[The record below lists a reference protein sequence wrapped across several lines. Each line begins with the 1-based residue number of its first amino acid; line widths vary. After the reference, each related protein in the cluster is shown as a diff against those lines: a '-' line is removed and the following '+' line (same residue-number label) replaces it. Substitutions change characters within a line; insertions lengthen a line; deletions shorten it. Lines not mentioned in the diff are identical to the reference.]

1 MESRFVSLTPYCL
14 VEYMFEPLGSLNY
27 MTDDVVLLTN
37 TETGLLQIINTDAS
51 VTTTRNIQDMSVVS
65 IGNNKFAYADSEIIP
80 NYIDFDSNITETP
93 ITGYN
98 VVYDQVRFHFATGFD
113 FEGFAGLILSI
124 KNEMNNTRSHVFS
137 NILFSPETTAE
148 LLTFNPKPLFITN
161 STYDRYIDIK
171 VPSIKNINEE
181 YTTSLSPSTTFAAA
195 ITPQTTGG
203 SHGFITNAPIEITL
217 SECGKKEKLDTNVGV
232 KYDVFEVS
240 DSYTSILSQ
249 DNEFNGVGAYVAES
263 TSGDYLEYYM
273 TFNSGF
279 PEDLISTLNSR
290 NPSNDWIIVHQ
301 LSIFEQVGSGFINTS
316 RQVIFQ
322 EDNYDEPLLFRP
334 ILQNADLAVSMSVD
348 LICRLTNRLN
358 GEQII
363 REASFTLLSPKKY
376 GKNLINIPLA
386 SEPQSQKIY
395 NKLIQKNFESTKLF
409 IEPTFAPGFESEI
422 TPESLEPIKSTEY
435 VPVYF
440 SNNNI
445 SISNVSKMAKKRDL
459 ADEVIFKPGQLR
471 FILSPF
477 DNTIKLKVYDVI
489 DQKATPL
496 DLNSNAAKYNLVFDT
511 DNGKVSIPNANSDK
525 AESLAS
531 GVISFN
537 VSKNESKNILSSKNK
552 TVYITSVA
560 QDDSESLL
568 YTGQWRKATEQADVD
583 AAISAAK
590 EEAEER
596 QKLEQKLADYEAKLA
611 RLEQQN
617 EIEKKK
623 KSRSYFLKKRGVA
636 SVVNRR
642 FSRKPRTIKTNTS
655 NS

>member
-1 MESRFVSLTPYCL
+1 MESRFISLTPYCL
-14 VEYMFEPLGSLNY
+14 VEYMFEPMGSLNY
-27 MTDDVVLLTN
+27 MTDDVVLLKN
-37 TETGLLQIINTDAS
+37 TDTGLLQIINTDAS
-51 VTTTRNIQDMSVVS
+51 VNTTRNIQDMTVVS
-65 IGNNKFAYADSEIIP
+65 VGNSKFAYADSEIIP
-80 NYIDFDSNITETP
+80 NYIDYDSNIVETP

-98 VVYDQVRFHFATGFD
+98 VVYDQVRFHFITGFD

-124 KNEMNNTRSHVFS
+124 KNEMNNTVGNVFA
-137 NILFSPETTAE
+137 NILFSPETSTD
-148 LLTFNPKPLFITN
+148 LLTFNPKPLFISN

-171 VPSIKNINEE
+171 IPSIKNINEE
-181 YTTSLSPSTTFAAA
+181 YNTSPNPSTTFAAA
-195 ITPQTTGG
+195 ITPQSGSG

-217 SECGKKEKLDTNVGV
+217 SECGKKEKLNTNVGV
-232 KYDVFEVS
+232 LYDIFEVTE
-240 DSYTSILSQ
+240 SYTSNVSQ
-249 DNEFNGVGAYVAES
+249 DNEFNGVGAYIAES

-279 PEDLISTLNSR
+279 PEDLIATLNNR

-301 LSIFEQVGSGFINTS
+301 LSIFEQVGSGFVNTS

-334 ILQNADLAVSMSVD
+334 ILQNADLAVSMSAD
-348 LICRLTNRLN
+348 LISRLTNRLN

-386 SEPQSQKIY
+386 NEPQSQKVY

-409 IEPTFAPGFESEI
+409 IEPTFAPGFDSEI

-477 DNTIKLKVYDVI
+477 DN
-489 DQKATPL
+489 A
-496 DLNSNAAKYNLVFDT
+496 
-511 DNGKVSIPNANSDK
+511 
-525 AESLAS
+525 SLAKS
-531 GVISFN
+531 LYFSISF
-537 VSKNESKNILSSKNK
+537 
-552 TVYITSVA
+552 
-560 QDDSESLL
+560 
-568 YTGQWRKATEQADVD
+568 
-583 AAISAAK
+583 AA
-590 EEAEER
+590 
-596 QKLEQKLADYEAKLA
+596 
-611 RLEQQN
+611 
-617 EIEKKK
+617 
-623 KSRSYFLKKRGVA
+623 F
-636 SVVNRR
+636 
-642 FSRKPRTIKTNTS
+642 
-655 NS
+655 

>member
-51 VTTTRNIQDMSVVS
+51 VTTTRNIQDMTVVS
-65 IGNNKFAYADSEIIP
+65 VGNNKFAYTDSEIIP
-80 NYIDFDSNITETP
+80 NYIDFDSNIVETP

-113 FEGFAGLILSI
+113 FEGFTGLILSI
-124 KNEMNNTRSHVFS
+124 KNEMNNTVGHVFS
-137 NILFSPETTAE
+137 NILFSPETTSE

-195 ITPQTTGG
+195 ITPQISGG

-217 SECGKKEKLDTNVGV
+217 SECGRKEKLDTNVGV
-232 KYDVFEVS
+232 KYDVFEIS
-240 DSYTSILSQ
+240 ESYTSILSQ

-263 TSGDYLEYYM
+263 ASGDYLEYYM
-273 TFNSGF
+273 MFNSGF

-301 LSIFEQVGSGFINTS
+301 LSIFEQIGSGFVNTS

-334 ILQNADLAVSMSVD
+334 ILQNADLAVSMSAD

-376 GKNLINIPLA
+376 GKNLINIPL
-386 SEPQSQKIY
+386 SGEPQSQKVY

-422 TPESLEPIKSTEY
+422 TPESLEPTMSTEY

-445 SISNVSKMAKKRDL
+445 SISNVSKMSKKRDL
-459 ADEVIFKPGQLR
+459 ADEVIFKPGKLR
-471 FILSPF
+471 FVLSPF

-489 DQKATPL
+489 DQKAIPL
-496 DLNSNAAKYNLVFDT
+496 DLNANAAKYNIVFDT
-511 DNGKVSIPNANSDK
+511 DNGKVSISNSNNDK
-525 AESLAS
+525 VESLAS

-537 VSKNESKNILSSKNK
+537 VSKNESKNILSSRDK
-552 TVYITSVA
+552 TMYITSVA

-583 AAISAAK
+583 AAVSAAK
-590 EEAEER
+590 EEAAER

-611 RLEQQN
+611 RLEKQN

-623 KSRSYFLKKRGVA
+623 KSKSYFIKKRAVA

-642 FSRKPRTIKTNTS
+642 FSRKPKTIKTNTS

>member
-51 VTTTRNIQDMSVVS
+51 VTTTRNIQDMTVVS
-65 IGNNKFAYADSEIIP
+65 VGNNKFAYADSEIIP
-80 NYIDFDSNITETP
+80 NYIDFDSNIVETP

-113 FEGFAGLILSI
+113 FEGFTGLILSI
-124 KNEMNNTRSHVFS
+124 KNEMNNTVGHVFS
-137 NILFSPETTAE
+137 NILFSPETTSE

-195 ITPQTTGG
+195 ITPQISGG

-217 SECGKKEKLDTNVGV
+217 SECGRKEKLDTNVGV
-232 KYDVFEVS
+232 KYDVFEIS
-240 DSYTSILSQ
+240 ESYTSILSQ
-249 DNEFNGVGAYVAES
+249 DNEFNGVGAYIAES
-263 TSGDYLEYYM
+263 ASGDYLEYYM
-273 TFNSGF
+273 MFNSGF

-301 LSIFEQVGSGFINTS
+301 LSIFEQIGSGFVNTS

-334 ILQNADLAVSMSVD
+334 ILQNADLAVSMSAD

-376 GKNLINIPLA
+376 GKNLINIPL
-386 SEPQSQKIY
+386 SGEPQSQKVY

-422 TPESLEPIKSTEY
+422 TPESLEPTMSTEY

-445 SISNVSKMAKKRDL
+445 SISNVSKMSKKRDL

-471 FILSPF
+471 FVLSPF

-489 DQKATPL
+489 DQKAIPL
-496 DLNSNAAKYNLVFDT
+496 DLNANAAKYNIVFDT
-511 DNGKVSIPNANSDK
+511 DNGKVSISNANNDK
-525 AESLAS
+525 VESLAS

-537 VSKNESKNILSSKNK
+537 VSKNESKNILSSKDK
-552 TVYITSVA
+552 TMYITSVA

-583 AAISAAK
+583 AAVSAAK
-590 EEAEER
+590 EEAAER

-611 RLEQQN
+611 RLEKQN

-623 KSRSYFLKKRGVA
+623 KSKSYFLKKRAVA

-642 FSRKPRTIKTNTS
+642 FSRKPKTIKTNTS